1 MKKTPQ
7 GMLRAK
13 PPTGDGP
20 ASPANLH
27 SAKKA
32 TSTTDPNRP
41 SAQKATSTTDPNQKD
56 KNRKVPNRKDKPR
69 TGRHG
74 TDMTPTKNDLD
85 PVWKALSD
93 PTRRAIL
100 DLLRDQPRMTTE
112 IVDTFPH
119 LTRFGVMKHLEA
131 LREAGLVNTREEG
144 RQRWNSLNVFPIRQ
158 IYERWVSPFQ
168 ELWAGQLLG
177 IKNLAEEAV
186 AAEARAEKR
195 QQAKPRQ
202 PRKKTKDHNSSS
214 SST

>member
-1 MKKTPQ
+1 VKKTPH
-7 GMLRAK
+7 GLVRAK

-20 ASPANLH
+20 ASPVSPH
-27 SAKKA
+27 SAKRQ
-32 TSTTDPNRP
+32 TSATDPNR
-41 SAQKATSTTDPNQKD
+41 TG
-56 KNRKVPNRKDKPR
+56 KN
-69 TGRHG
+69 G
-74 TDMTPTKNDLD
+74 TDMTPTRNDLD

-112 IVDTFPH
+112 IVDKFPH

-131 LREAGLVNTREEG
+131 LRDAGLVNTREEG

-186 AAEARAEKR
+186 AEDALAEKR
-195 QQAKPRQ
+195 PEAKPPS
-202 PRKKTKDHNSSS
+202 PRKKIKDQNSSS
-214 SST
+214 S